1 MDIQKGVENSIANA
15 KYPPPLKKKK
25 VMTNS
30 VESLITP
37 AKVTTH
43 RTLVFIIFMS
53 SVFFYGTF
61 M

>member
-1 MDIQKGVENSIANA
+1 MLSTHHH
-15 KYPPPLKKKK
+15 LKKK